1 MKFKLIAFIAIS
13 SFLLSSCATTGTG
26 TKVGAGLGVLA
37 GAGACS
43 KLGDGKAKL
52 VAMVGCGLLGGI
64 LGAWIGSKWDET
76 DKKEASSIL
85 NTSKDGDVMS
95 WKNPDTDNKFKMTLL
110 KTSTS
115 AGQQC
120 REFELVTNGN
130 PPENRKACRN
140 KNGTWE
146 FPENV

>member
-13 SFLLSSCATTGTG
+13 SFLLSSCLNLKPGATTG
-26 TKVGAGLGVLA
+26 GLLGGLA
-37 GAGACS
+37 GGAACS
-43 KLGDGKAKL
+43 KFGDGKAKL
-52 VAMVGCGLLGGI
+52 VAMVGCGLIGVAIGT
-64 LGAWIGSKWDET
+64 WIGGKWDET
-76 DKKEASSIL
+76 DEKEASSIL